1 MKSKR
6 KFSLE
11 FKRTLVEEI
20 KTGVLSMA
28 QAIRQHELGYTL
40 IYGWMNRYERE
51 KLNNEPTEAGAM
63 KNKIA
68 EKDPEWEKR
77 LLARIEGILIEFERY
92 GYRRVTKQLHRE
104 GWTVN
109 RKGGGNTSHHLC
121 LTYSSSS

>member
-11 FKRTLVEEI
+11 FKRNLVEEI

-40 IYGWMNRYERE
+40 IYGWMDRYERG
-51 KLNNEPTEAGAM
+51 KLNNEPSETGAM

-68 EKDPEWEKR
+68 ELERKVGQQAMEIDLLKKAREHYVRNLSEKSSA
-77 LLARIEGILIEFERY
+77 LSLKE
-92 GYRRVTKQLHRE
+92 VS
-104 GWTVN
+104 
-109 RKGGGNTSHHLC
+109 GNGAKS
-121 LTYSSSS
+121 

>member
-40 IYGWMNRYERE
+40 IYGWMNHYERG
-51 KLNNEPTEAGAM
+51 KLNNEPTETGAM

-68 EKDPEWEKR
+68 ELERKVGQQAMEIDLLKKAREHYVRNLSEKSSA
-77 LLARIEGILIEFERY
+77 LNLKE
-92 GYRRVTKQLHRE
+92 VS
-104 GWTVN
+104 
-109 RKGGGNTSHHLC
+109 GNGAKS
-121 LTYSSSS
+121 